1 MVTSHEDR
9 HSTIV
14 DEEVVPGSNGTFT
27 LINTPVLGSVKVFGL
42 GSRLIEGTDYTIV
55 DKVITT
61 INFYTTGEIVADYR
75 K

>member
-1 MVTSHEDR
+1 MARPRKGAEART
-9 HSTIV
+9 
-14 DEEVVPGSNGTFT
+14 EVLSVRVP
-27 LINTPVLGSVKVFGL
+27 LHLRQRIDDYAIRFG
-42 GSRLIEGTDYTIV
+42 ITDYTIV